1 MHRFSLLVITKA
13 MIVLPPPL
21 QAIIAEL
28 PIPNDLRVL
37 PPNHLLLQFIVNMTA
52 EYRALI
58 PELDNP
64 KLWAPMKAR
73 FAERCQAL
81 KISDY
86 ITLYEYPEKVI
97 PFVLKV
103 SSLEGL
109 KEVISTA
116 AIEHGYEDLLSQ
128 SIDSADP
135 ERIKALIQIVI
146 EAVMAWIVE
155 VDQSID
161 DNDTASAEDY
171 WKSTHPTLSID
182 EQRKVEADTQIFT
195 CVFLFAFHN
204 AISIMAYGEALSSL
218 VQRALS
224 NDPEADIAMCKAVRV
239 DNTLRQHPKFMERYL
254 LATNRSESSFLNRY
268 NITSSPLSNKI
279 RFPGLY
285 FLFSLLDGFGI
296 LGQLTNP
303 QILDLCD
310 HAKLDRWE
318 NRIEDAGYLA
328 KRRSAFIGHKFFI

>member
-1 MHRFSLLVITKA
+1 MLRFSLLVITKA
-13 MIVLPPPL
+13 MIALPPPL

-37 PPNHLLLQFIVNMTA
+37 PPHHLLLQFIVNMTT
-52 EYRALI
+52 EYRALV
-58 PELDNP
+58 PELDDP

-86 ITLYEYPEKVI
+86 ISLYEHPEKVI
-97 PFVLKV
+97 PFALKA
-103 SSLEGL
+103 SSLEDFS
-109 KEVISTA
+109 EIISTT

-135 ERIKALIQIVI
+135 ERVRALIQIVI
-146 EAVMAWIVE
+146 ETIMTWIVE
-155 VDQSID
+155 VDQAID
-161 DNDTASAEDY
+161 DNDSASTEDY
-171 WKSTHPTLSID
+171 WENIHSTLSIE
-182 EQRKVEADTQIFT
+182 EQRKAETDAQIFM
-195 CVFLFAFHN
+195 CVFLFALHN
-204 AISIMAYGEALSSL
+204 AISTMAYGESLSSL

-239 DNTLRQHPKFMERYL
+239 DNALRQHPKFMERYL
-254 LATNRSESSFLNRY
+254 HATNKSESSFLNRY
-268 NITSSPLSNKI
+268 NITSSPLSGKI

-328 KRRSAFIGHKFFI
+328 KRRLAFIDHKFF